1 MKLRVIVLLLL
12 LLIATAACQ
21 NISIVD
27 PTESFRESQR
37 KYGP

>member
-1 MKLRVIVLLLL
+1 MKLRLLALLLL
-12 LLIATAACQ
+12 LATTACQ
-21 NISIVD
+21 NITISD

>member
-1 MKLRVIVLLLL
+1 MKLRLLVLLLL
-12 LLIATAACQ
+12 VTLTACQ
-21 NISIVD
+21 NITISD